1 MVTVQRWRFGPFEVD
16 AGEHRLLRDGEPVA
30 VTHKALAL
38 LTELLRRP
46 GRLVTKTELFETV
59 WAGRVVTD
67 AALSRVIRELR
78 VALGDDAAA
87 PRYIATAHGL
97 GFRFVAVVAVE
108 SSTPDV
114 ADTSAAEAL
123 PNARLDGRLE
133 WQLVRRDAE
142 LAVLDQALAEARLG
156 KRRVVF
162 ITGEAGIGK
171 TALVEAFLERHAA
184 GLCWAQG
191 RCIEQ
196 YGTGEAYLPI
206 LEALEGLARQ
216 TGAAALRGVLARY
229 APAWLALLPW
239 LAHDTGPALLP
250 HKPSHPAITPQRMLR
265 EIAQAL
271 EVLATERPVL
281 LWLEDLHWSDP
292 STLAVVS
299 FLAGRREPARLLLA
313 ATFRPGDAHAAE
325 TPLPGLV
332 SQLRQRKQA
341 QELALQRLDA
351 DAVESYMALRFDSVR
366 SATLG
371 ALAAF
376 VHQRTEGNALFTVAM
391 VDDLLRRGLLEPTR
405 DGCRLTAP
413 LAQLG
418 DVLPESLRHLVHEEI
433 DRLSDVDRRLVE
445 AAAVAGVDFSAAAV
459 AAALQTDTAT
469 VEDRCTRLAEQG
481 RLLRGRAATTWPD
494 GTVASGFGF
503 LHALYWRGTDDRVPE
518 GRRAEWQLRIGLA
531 QERAY
536 GAQLSTIAAELAMRF
551 EAGRDAERSV
561 RYFRLAAAGALARG
575 AYQEGIDHLRHALA
589 ALPRL
594 LPAQQPRVALDV
606 LLTLGAALMT
616 VQGYA
621 SVEVEAT
628 YQRALALCH
637 ASGGPGDLDRIQ
649 RGLWNV
655 WFSRADLARARETA
669 EALLARANAQA
680 DLGLVF
686 DALAK
691 LGHTC
696 LHSGDFREAQA
707 HLERALAMS
716 EATAGAAFRR
726 ESPRLLAYLSWVLW
740 YLGEPGQALD
750 CSARSLA
757 AIGPDTSVH
766 THVLLL
772 GHASWLRW
780 LRGEVREAAGYGQQ
794 QVALSV
800 EHGLTYWRVWGEF
813 MVGLA
818 AAHEGRLDEGAAAMR
833 EATRTM
839 QRLGTVV
846 GTTSWLYLLAEVE
859 LAAGHVDAARAALAG
874 SSDLIACASRARNA
888 AETARVEGELALAED
903 GIAAGRLRAEAAFAA
918 ALQIARAQDA
928 RSLELRAA
936 TRLARLWEAGG
947 DAARGH
953 ALLAPIRARF
963 SEGFDTADLRQ
974 ADGLLARLQANGLRG
989 L

>member
-16 AGEHRLLRDGEPVA
+16 AAEHRLLRDGEPVA
-30 VTHKALAL
+30 VTHKAFTLLA
-38 LTELLRRP
+38 ELLRRP
-46 GRLVTKTELFETV
+46 GRLITKAELFETV

-78 VALGDDAAA
+78 VALGDDAAT

-97 GFRFVAVVAVE
+97 GFRFVAVVAMQG
-108 SSTPDV
+108 SPPAAALAPD
-114 ADTSAAEAL
+114 AQA
-123 PNARLDGRLE
+123 NAVPDGR
-133 WQLVRRDAE
+133 LVRRDAE
-142 LAVLDQALAEARLG
+142 LAVLDQALADARLG

-162 ITGEAGIGK
+162 VTGEAGIGK
-171 TALVEAFLERHAA
+171 TALVEAFIERHAA
-184 GLCWAQG
+184 GADLCWAQG
-191 RCIEQ
+191 RCIER
-196 YGTGEAYLPI
+196 YGTGEAYLPM

-239 LAHDTGPALLP
+239 LAHDTDPARLQRN
-250 HKPSHPAITPQRMLR
+250 PAITPDRMLR

-271 EVLATERPVL
+271 EVLATERPVV

-341 QELALQRLDA
+341 HELALQRLDA
-351 DAVESYMALRFDSVR
+351 DAVEAYLALRFNSVR
-366 SATLG
+366 SDTLRE
-371 ALAAF
+371 LAAF
-376 VHQRTEGNALFTVAM
+376 VHQRTEGNALFTVAV
-391 VDDLLRRGLLEPTR
+391 VDDLLRRGLLEPSR

-413 LAQLG
+413 LAELG
-418 DVLPESLRHLVHEEI
+418 DVLPESLRHLVHDEI
-433 DRLSDVDRRLVE
+433 DRLSDADRRLVE

-459 AAALQTDTAT
+459 AAALQTDTST

-503 LHALYWRGTDDRVPE
+503 LHALYWRGTDERVPE
-518 GRRAEWQLRIGLA
+518 GRRADWQRRIGLA

-536 GAQLSTIAAELAMRF
+536 GTQLGMIAAELAMRF
-551 EAGRDAERSV
+551 EAGRDAERTV
-561 RYFRLAAAGALARG
+561 RYCRLAAAGALARC
-575 AYQEGIDHLRHALA
+575 AYQEGIDHLRRALA

-594 LPAQQPRVALDV
+594 PPAQQPREELDV
-606 LLTLGAALMT
+606 LLPLGAALMT

-621 SVEVEAT
+621 SAEVEAT
-628 YQRALALCH
+628 YQRALTLCH
-637 ASGGPGDLDRIQ
+637 ACGGPADLDRIQ

-655 WFSRADLARARETA
+655 WFSRADLARARATA
-669 EALLARANAQA
+669 EALLARASAQA
-680 DLGLVF
+680 DEGLVF

-696 LHSGDFREAQA
+696 LHSGDFTDAQA

-716 EATAGAAFRR
+716 EATVGAAFRR

-740 YLGEPGQALD
+740 YLGEPTRALD

-757 AIGPDTSVH
+757 LIGTDTSVH
-766 THVLLL
+766 TRVLLL
-772 GHASWLRW
+772 GHASWVGW
-780 LRGEVREAAGYGQQ
+780 LRGEVREAAAFGEQ

-818 AAHEGRLDEGAAAMR
+818 AAHEGRVAEGTAAMR
-833 EATRTM
+833 AATQTM
-839 QRLGTVV
+839 RRLGTVV

-859 LAAGHVDAARAALAG
+859 LSAGRIDAARAALSG
-874 SSDLIACASRARNA
+874 STDLIVCASRARNA

-903 GIAAGRLRAEAAFAA
+903 GATGGRAGAEQAFAA
-918 ALQIARAQDA
+918 ALQIARAQGA
-928 RSLELRAA
+928 HSLELRAA
-936 TRLARLWEAGG
+936 MRLARLWEADGE
-947 DAARGH
+947 AARGH
-953 ALLAPIRARF
+953 DLLAPVRARF
-963 SEGFDTADLRQ
+963 SEGVDTADLRQ
-974 ADGLLARLQANGLRG
+974 ADVLLARWRATGARPA
-989 L
+989 

>member
-1 MVTVQRWRFGPFEVD
+1 M
-16 AGEHRLLRDGEPVA
+16 
-30 VTHKALAL
+30 THKAFAL

-46 GRLVTKTELFETV
+46 GRLITKTELFETV

-78 VALGDDAAA
+78 VALGDDAGT

-97 GFRFVAVVAVE
+97 GFRFVAVVAMDG
-108 SSTPDV
+108 SSPAAALASDAPD
-114 ADTSAAEAL
+114 APANPL
-123 PNARLDGRLE
+123 PDGR
-133 WQLVRRDAE
+133 LVRRDAE
-142 LAVLDQALAEARLG
+142 LAVLDQALADARLG

-162 ITGEAGIGK
+162 VTGEAGIGK
-171 TALVEAFLERHAA
+171 TALVEAFLERHAVGA
-184 GLCWAQG
+184 DLCWAQG

-206 LEALEGLARQ
+206 LEALEGIARQ
-216 TGAAALRGVLARY
+216 TGAGALRGVLARY

-239 LAHDTGPALLP
+239 LAHDTDPALP
-250 HKPSHPAITPQRMLR
+250 QRNPAITPDRMLR

-271 EVLATERPVL
+271 EVLATEQTIV

-341 QELALQRLDA
+341 LELALQRLDA
-351 DAVESYMALRFDSVR
+351 DAVEAYLAQRFDSVG
-366 SATLG
+366 SGTLRE
-371 ALAAF
+371 LAAF
-376 VHQRTEGNALFTVAM
+376 VHQRTEGNALFTVAV
-391 VDDLLRRGLLEPTR
+391 VDDLLRRGLLEPSG

-413 LAQLG
+413 LAELG
-418 DVLPESLRHLVHEEI
+418 DVLPDSLRHLVHDEI
-433 DRLSDVDRRLVE
+433 DRLSDADRRLVE

-459 AAALQTDTAT
+459 AAALQTDVAT

-481 RLLRGRAATTWPD
+481 RLLRGRSATTWPD

-503 LHALYWRGTDDRVPE
+503 LHALYWRGTDERVPE
-518 GRRAEWQLRIGLA
+518 GRRADWQQRIGVA

-536 GAQLSTIAAELAMRF
+536 ASQLGSIAAELAMRF
-551 EAGRDAERSV
+551 EAGRDADRSV
-561 RYFRLAAAGALARG
+561 RYCRLAAAGALARG
-575 AYQEGIDHLRHALA
+575 AYQEGIDHLRRALA

-594 LPAQQPRVALDV
+594 PPAQQPREELDV
-606 LLTLGAALMT
+606 LLPLGAALMT

-621 SVEVEAT
+621 SAEVEAT
-628 YQRALALCH
+628 YQRALTLCH
-637 ASGGPGDLDRIQ
+637 ACGGPGDLDRIE

-655 WFSRADLARARETA
+655 WFSRADLARARTTA
-669 EALLARANAQA
+669 EALLARASAQA
-680 DLGLVF
+680 DEGLVF

-691 LGHTC
+691 LGHTG
-696 LHSGDFREAQA
+696 LHSGDFTEARA

-716 EATAGAAFRR
+716 EATVGAAFRR

-740 YLGEPGQALD
+740 YLGEPGRALD

-757 AIGPDTSVH
+757 SVGPDTSVH
-766 THVLLL
+766 TSVHTQVLLL

-780 LRGEVREAAGYGQQ
+780 MRGEVREAADFGAR

-813 MVGLA
+813 MVGLG
-818 AAHEGRLDEGAAAMR
+818 AAHEGRVAEGTAAMR
-833 EATRTM
+833 AATQTM

-859 LAAGHVDAARAALAG
+859 LSAGRVDAARAALAG
-874 SSDLIACASRARNA
+874 SSDLIACGSRARNA

-903 GIAAGRLRAEAAFAA
+903 GAAASRARAEQAFAT
-918 ALQIARAQDA
+918 ALKIARDQGAS
-928 RSLELRAA
+928 SLELRAA
-936 TRLARLWEAGG
+936 MRLARLWNADGN
-947 DAARGH
+947 AARGH
-953 ALLAPIRARF
+953 DLLAPIRACF
-963 SEGFDTADLRQ
+963 SEGVDTADLRQ
-974 ADGLLARLQANGLRG
+974 ADALLARWQAPGARPG
-989 L
+989 